1 MYTKYPMSDKIKVAI
16 YLDKE
21 LDDFLEKNRGEELK
35 KTQYI
40 RIILRQEMRRKEKK
54 VKPSVTTMKDPFN
67 RLHLY
72 ADLIPDDLKEHSELL
87 MEWWP
92 IRKQKGG
99 SCTESVA
106 NRIFDKLRSFHIQ
119 DRKQAL
125 ENAITGGWKDL
136 FPIKKSKFEQE
147 AQNVPKPKYFKA
159 SENQLPPTL
168 AELGKTAQEMMEN
181 DGENI

>member
-54 VKPSVTTMKDPFN
+54 VKPSVTTMSDPFN

-92 IRKQKGG
+92 IRKKKGG

-106 NRIFDKLRSFHIQ
+106 NRIFKTLRSFPSQ
-119 DRKQAL
+119 DRKEAL
-125 ENAITGGWKDL
+125 EKAITGGWKDIYPL
-136 FPIKKSKFEQE
+136 KKGYKPEEPKNNHPASRVFTAKGGFE
-147 AQNVPKPKYFKA
+147 
-159 SENQLPPTL
+159 
-168 AELGKTAQEMMEN
+168 
-181 DGENI
+181 